1 MKTIATNPGARLF
14 LVRPGSGGPSRSLST
29 TGDNGPTIAGKTL
42 PMRPGFFAADRRL
55 NQHATSAKHVSVRS
69 QPARTADTA
78 PMPSKSLPPKTPG
91 HKPNPEVAATHN
103 AAAEK
108 PLAGGKKSSQP
119 PPAAPTP
126 TTPHTVR
133 KKAPVVRRKL
143 AGGKGRRHPVNPS
156 SRAQSTREP
165 KAVAGQTSKK
175 DTVLALLRRP
185 QGATVKEIMRAT
197 GWQSHSVRGFLSG
210 ALRKKMGLKV
220 KSAKRNNGERVYS
233 VRG

>member
-29 TGDNGPTIAGKTL
+29 PGDIRPTIAGKTL

-55 NQHATSAKHVSVRS
+55 NQPFTSAKHMPVPP
-69 QPARTADTA
+69 QPARTAEPA
-78 PMPSKSLPPKTPG
+78 PMPGKSFPPRTPG
-91 HKPNPEVAATHN
+91 HKPNPEVTATQN

-108 PLAGGKKSSQP
+108 PLAADKTSQQP

-126 TTPHTVR
+126 TTQHRVR
-133 KKAPVVRRKL
+133 RKVRLPRRKL
-143 AGGKGRRHPVNPS
+143 ASGKDRRHPAKTSSQSNPK
-156 SRAQSTREP
+156 P
-165 KAVAGQTSKK
+165 KGVAVTGQTSKK

-185 QGATVKEIMRAT
+185 QGASLKEIVRAT

-220 KSAKRNNGERVYS
+220 KSGKRDNGERVYS